1 MASKKVS
8 IRVSN
13 TFRGSVDRHGEFV
26 REEDRNGRWIASNN
40 LRIISD
46 TSASLPAVLTAKR
59 ITSLVKQKPALQVT
73 EGTDYQLTNKVDL
86 DGDTERGLNPATAWY
101 FAPQSPPVTLD
112 IG

>member
-13 TFRGSVDRHGEFV
+13 TFRGAIDRHGEFV
-26 REEDRNGRWIASNN
+26 REVDRIGRWIASNN

-46 TSASLPAVLTAKR
+46 TAIDLPAVLTAKR
-59 ITSLVKQKPALQVT
+59 IQSLVKQKPALQVT

-86 DGDTERGLNPATAWY
+86 DGDTERGLDPATAWY
-101 FAPQSPPVTLD
+101 FAPQSPPVTLV